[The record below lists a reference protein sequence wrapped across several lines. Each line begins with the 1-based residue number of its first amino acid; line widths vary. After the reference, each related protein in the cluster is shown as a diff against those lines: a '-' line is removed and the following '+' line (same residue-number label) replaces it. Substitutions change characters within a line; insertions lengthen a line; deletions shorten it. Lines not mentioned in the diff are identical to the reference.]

1 MRNGEAFRP
10 YALAGMALLMLKIGL
25 SADVDLTQ
33 WLGIG
38 SAMFTAAAAGWFFR
52 DVRTKTG
59 N

>member
-10 YALAGMALLMLKIGL
+10 YALAGTALLMLKNGL
-25 SADVDLTQ
+25 SADVDITR

-38 SAMFTAAAAGWFFR
+38 GAMFAAAAAGWFFR

-59 N
+59 T